1 METVE
6 INGFLIDEFNQH
18 GLEAGK
24 TQGICPLCSSSRKPE
39 NRKAKCASYDWE
51 RGLGTCHNCDS
62 TFQLHTYKRK
72 GKSTREYVKPD
83 TTGYVVSEK
92 IINWFAE
99 RGISEQTLSE
109 LKVREGKEYMPQ
121 TGKLENAIQFNYYMG
136 MDLINIK
143 YRDGRKNFKLYKGA
157 EKIFYNINSVVNH
170 DWCVIV
176 EGEMD
181 VLALHE
187 AGIKNVIS
195 VPNGATLNSN
205 NLDYLDNCID
215 YLDDKEK
222 IILAV
227 DADEPGQA
235 LRNEFIRRLGAEV
248 CYLVDFE
255 GDKDANDY
263 LLKHGKEKL
272 CDVINKATQV
282 PLEGV
287 STLRDLE
294 NDLLDFV
301 HNGFKPGY
309 QVGLPNF
316 DKIFSTYTSQF
327 ITVTGIPSSGKSDF
341 VDQMCVGY
349 NRNYGWKTAFASPE
363 NKPNYLHAHKLI
375 RKTWEGMPT
384 KDDVGT
390 SKWKQV
396 TDHVNDNYFFIDMD
410 RYTLDEVLK
419 KGGELV
425 KRKGIKCL
433 VIDPYNKVRDVN
445 CKTEDV
451 NRYTMEYLTKI
462 EVFAKKYDVL
472 VFIVAH
478 PTKMY
483 KDKDGQIEEPTMYNI
498 KGGGEWYDA
507 SYHGILVHRDYEAK
521 TVKAKVLKVK
531 FQNLGE
537 NGAEAHFTWEPKSGS
552 YIPLATKSGNAPT
565 EFWIDI
571 NIKGR
576 INRSPEPFH
585 STDVWKQ
592 IYKYY
597 KYYYDKHR
605 KSI

>member
-18 GLEAGK
+18 GLEEGK
-24 TQGICPLCSSSRKPE
+24 TQGTCPLCSSSRKPE

-62 TFQLHTYKRK
+62 SFQLHTYKRK
-72 GKSTREYVKPD
+72 GESTREYVKPEISD
-83 TTGYVVSEK
+83 NVLPPSSK
-92 IINWFAE
+92 IVEWFDK
-99 RGISEQTLSE
+99 RGISEQTLKE
-109 LKVREGKEYMPQ
+109 LDVREGKEFMPQ
-121 TGKLENAIQFNYYMG
+121 TGKVENAIQFNYYMG

-157 EKIFYNINSVVNH
+157 EKVFYNINSVVNH

-181 VLALHE
+181 VLAFHE
-187 AGIKNVIS
+187 AGVKNVIS

-215 YLDDKEK
+215 YLDNMNK

-235 LRNEFIRRLGAEV
+235 LKHEFIRRLGAEV
-248 CYLVDFE
+248 CYLVDF
-255 GDKDANDY
+255 GNVKDANDF
-263 LLKHGKEKL
+263 LLHYGPEEL
-272 CDVINKATQV
+272 RNVITYASQV

-287 STLRDLE
+287 STLRDVE
-294 NDLLDFV
+294 GELLDFV
-301 HNGFKPGY
+301 HNGFKPGF
-309 QVGLPNF
+309 QVGLENF

-341 VDQMCVGY
+341 VDQMCIGY
-349 NRNYGWKTAFASPE
+349 NKNYGWKTAYASPE
-363 NKPNYLHAHKLI
+363 NKPNYLHAHKLM

-384 KDDVGT
+384 KADVGS
-390 SKWKQV
+390 SKWNQV

-410 RYTLDEVLK
+410 RYTLEEVLS
-419 KGGELV
+419 KGAELV

-445 CKTEDV
+445 SKTEDV

-472 VFIVAH
+472 VIIVAH

-483 KDKDGQIEEPTMYNI
+483 KDKDGKIEEPTMYNI

-507 SYHGILVHRDYEAK
+507 SYHGLLIHRDYDAK

-552 YIPLATKSGNAPT
+552 YIPLAT
-565 EFWIDI
+565 DVMQD
-571 NIKGR
+571 
-576 INRSPEPFH
+576 EPMP
-585 STDVWKQ
+585 WEK
-592 IYKYY
+592 
-597 KYYYDKHR
+597 
-605 KSI
+605 